1 MVKEC
6 SVKGAHR
13 LWVAFIGGV
22 RRGEGVHNLV
32 KVKPCL

>member
-6 SVKGAHR
+6 SVKRARR
-13 LWVAFIGGV
+13 LWVAFIGG
-22 RRGEGVHNLV
+22 GGGGVHNLV

>member
-6 SVKGAHR
+6 SVKRARR

-22 RRGEGVHNLV
+22 RREGGFIIR
-32 KVKPCL
+32 